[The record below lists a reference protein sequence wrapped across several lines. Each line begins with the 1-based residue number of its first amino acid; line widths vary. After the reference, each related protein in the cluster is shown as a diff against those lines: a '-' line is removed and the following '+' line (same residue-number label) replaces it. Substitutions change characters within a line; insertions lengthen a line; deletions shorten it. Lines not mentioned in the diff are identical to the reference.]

1 MCVCYFRLQRTEFE
15 VAGGC
20 HTCYICVTTFF
31 LLFQDKRKRQRN
43 KQKKFGYKVNW

>member
-31 LLFQDKRKRQRN
+31 LFVL
-43 KQKKFGYKVNW
+43 KQKERDRETNKKI

>member
-31 LLFQDKRKRQRN
+31 LLSLLREGGVPVGGGGR
-43 KQKKFGYKVNW
+43 

>member
-31 LLFQDKRKRQRN
+31 CLETKERDKET
-43 KQKKFGYKVNW
+43 KKKNLIIR